1 MDFFRKV
8 KSRQL
13 PTEAIL
19 WIIMAPLLLI
29 IVFLFG
35 FGFLLL
41 VPIGLVYG
49 ITNLVL
55 YIQSRNWGY
64 LILMIFF
71 FLVSAFAVTL
81 TFHRGIP
88 DSITFF
94 FGISCVISL
103 GFVIWM
109 GMNRNLKWW
118 SYEVLEIAARPV
130 EDVREGYTN
139 RPLPVGKIEFN
150 KQEMAR
156 FVRFIRRHLIAV
168 PYLESDKVVFL
179 ITHSRFSL
187 MTADRNYA
195 DDTYICFHSNGNVTA
210 NISFEDYQKYKE
222 TFAFD
227 QLCEHLGKLFISY
240 YQKLREGQKEEIL
253 ESLKTMHQL

>member
-1 MDFFRKV
+1 MDLFRKV

-13 PTEAIL
+13 PTEAML
-19 WIIMAPLLLI
+19 WIIIAPLLLI

-64 LILMIFF
+64 LVLMIFF
-71 FLVSAFAVTL
+71 LLISALAVAL

-88 DSITFF
+88 SAVVFSI
-94 FGISCVISL
+94 GISWVICMGVVIYL
-103 GFVIWM
+103 GI
-109 GMNRNLKWW
+109 NRNLKWW

-130 EDVREGYTN
+130 DDVREGYTS

-150 KQEMAR
+150 KPEMAR

-168 PYLESDKVVFL
+168 PVMEPDKVTFL
-179 ITHSRFSL
+179 ITHTRFSL
-187 MTADRNYA
+187 MSADQNYSE
-195 DDTYICFHSNGNVTA
+195 DTYICFHTNGNVTA
-210 NISFEDYQKYKE
+210 NISLEDYQKYKD
-222 TFAFD
+222 TYAFD
-227 QLCEHLGKLFISY
+227 QLCEHLGKLFIGF
-240 YQKLREGQKEEIL
+240 YQKFREGKKNEIL
-253 ESLKTMHQL
+253 ESLKTMYQV